1 MGEKETRNAL
11 TMTEYSRFPTPEAEA
26 EHIESKIIE
35 RVHEQ
40 VRAGSDNHSDT
51 KRDIAAVLSD
61 HVGGFE
67 IPGEG
72 GQNVGADFAH
82 SATIQQLTTTAFN
95 KGITEAVHMA
105 RSLKSPHLLKE
116 LHNALTDIFY
126 DRLVASGLIQKE

>member
-1 MGEKETRNAL
+1 
-11 TMTEYSRFPTPEAEA
+11 MTEYSRFPSPEAEA

-40 VRAGSDNHSDT
+40 VRAGSDSHSDT
-51 KRDIAAVLSD
+51 KHDIAAVLSD
-61 HVGGFE
+61 HVGGFDVAQ
-67 IPGEG
+67 GD
-72 GQNVGADFAH
+72 GQSVGADFAH
-82 SATIQQLTTTAFN
+82 SATIEQLTTTAFS

-126 DRLVASGLIQKE
+126 DRLVAAGLIQKE